1 MIVVQRLALAHSHYL
16 DAINRLLP
24 QLSQSALP
32 IGYNALVSLLSDSNT
47 LVFAAVDDTRPAPDN
62 LAGTATLFFQERIEG
77 TLAEVH
83 SVVVDNNYRGQ
94 GIGDLLTKAMIDA
107 AKDYAARTGKKVSVY
122 LTSNPKRVAANA
134 LYQKHGFEL
143 VATATST
150 LNGTNLY
157 KLVITP

>member
-1 MIVVQRLALAHSHYL
+1 MISIRRFTTAYGYL

-24 QLSQSALP
+24 QLSQ
-32 IGYNALVSLLSDSNT
+32 NALLIDYQKLVDLFRDQDT
-47 LVFAAVDDTRPAPDN
+47 FVFAAIDDIKPVPDN
-62 LAGTATLFFQERIEG
+62 LAGTATIFFQRRLEG
-77 TLAEVH
+77 TLAEIH

-107 AKDYAARTGKKVSVY
+107 AKDYAARTGGKVTIY